1 MKEIKPQFPV
11 IALIGRTNVGKSTIF
26 NRLTENKQAIVS
38 NIPGT
43 TRDKRYGNC
52 LWLGKTITL
61 TDTAGLDVD
70 SGTEID
76 KKAIDLAKKSITES
90 DLNLL
95 IVDSKHGLLPQ
106 DKEYAKLIKK
116 SGKPVFLVINKVDSN
131 KQMDGLGE
139 FQKLAIKTIHP
150 ISAKTGAGTGDLLD
164 DILKSVDHLKHPG
177 NEETSSKNADRTI
190 RIALI
195 GKPNVG
201 KSSLLNKIVGAEKS
215 IVSSVPHTTRDSQD
229 ATIGYDPT
237 QGIEGSAE
245 SLPDAP
251 AGQYLLTFT
260 DTAGIIKK
268 RKVANKFQEMSID
281 QSIGSLKRSDI
292 VLLLFDADQ
301 PITMQDKTLTQAISD
316 NYKSIIFVVNKW
328 DLVEEKSTH
337 SDKDYIAYLDR
348 SIPFLTWAPVIFISA
363 KTGFKVQRLL
373 DIIIQTYEKQNTT
386 FEQTEIDEFL
396 RSLLKKK
403 VPPRSKGTKPPF
415 IHTMKQ
421 TQINPLGFEFVAN
434 QSKAINY
441 AYRRFIKK
449 ELRKKF
455 NLGGCSIKLD
465 FIEKVHVH
473 GQDGRGPDSKKYGKR

>member
-201 KSSLLNKIVGAEKS
+201 K
-215 IVSSVPHTTRDSQD
+215 
-229 ATIGYDPT
+229 
-237 QGIEGSAE
+237 
-245 SLPDAP
+245 
-251 AGQYLLTFT
+251 
-260 DTAGIIKK
+260 
-268 RKVANKFQEMSID
+268 
-281 QSIGSLKRSDI
+281 
-292 VLLLFDADQ
+292 
-301 PITMQDKTLTQAISD
+301 
-316 NYKSIIFVVNKW
+316 
-328 DLVEEKSTH
+328 
-337 SDKDYIAYLDR
+337 
-348 SIPFLTWAPVIFISA
+348 
-363 KTGFKVQRLL
+363 
-373 DIIIQTYEKQNTT
+373 
-386 FEQTEIDEFL
+386 
-396 RSLLKKK
+396 
-403 VPPRSKGTKPPF
+403 
-415 IHTMKQ
+415 
-421 TQINPLGFEFVAN
+421 
-434 QSKAINY
+434 
-441 AYRRFIKK
+441 
-449 ELRKKF
+449 
-455 NLGGCSIKLD
+455 
-465 FIEKVHVH
+465 
-473 GQDGRGPDSKKYGKR
+473 